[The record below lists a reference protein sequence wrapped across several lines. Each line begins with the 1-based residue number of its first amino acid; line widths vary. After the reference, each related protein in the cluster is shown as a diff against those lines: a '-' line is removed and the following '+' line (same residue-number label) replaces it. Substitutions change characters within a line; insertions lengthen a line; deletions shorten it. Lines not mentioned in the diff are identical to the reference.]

1 MEKKIVKIA
10 ILVVLLMLSVT
21 NVVNALVLTATLTP
35 SSTNVE
41 PYTEFIVTLK
51 LTNMDIG
58 TSQGFSSVEGTL
70 SYDTSIFET
79 IGQSSF
85 NKLNNWNPTYDA
97 ESKKLK
103 LTSSIAT
110 KTDTSVC
117 QITFK
122 TKSEIKQSAGKAT
135 TGTIKFE
142 NISASSDVA
151 DAKVSSVSTTITIG
165 SQENV
170 NANMSEN
177 TNSNQ
182 ITVDSNTT
190 ENEPSFINNV
200 NTTDDD
206 MPNTGSEDTAF
217 ILLAA
222 VVAIGIVFYIKY
234 EKLNSDINR

>member
-1 MEKKIVKIA
+1 MERRIIKIA

-21 NVVNALVLTATLTP
+21 NIVNALGLTATLTP

-41 PYTEFIVTLK
+41 KDTEFIVTLK

-122 TKSEIKQSAGKAT
+122 TKSDIKQTAGKAT

-142 NISASSDVA
+142 NITASSDVA

-165 SQENV
+165 SAENI
-170 NANMSEN
+170 NANINAN
-177 TNSNQ
+177 TNSSQISVNSNENQ
-182 ITVDSNTT
+182 VSY
-190 ENEPSFINNV
+190 INNV
-200 NTTDDD
+200 NTTEED

-217 ILLAA
+217 VLLAA
-222 VVAIGIVFYIKY
+222 VVAIGIVFYVKY
-234 EKLNSDINR
+234 EKLNNDINR

>member
-1 MEKKIVKIA
+1 MERRIIKIA
-10 ILVVLLMLSVT
+10 ILVVLLMLSIT
-21 NVVNALVLTATLTP
+21 NIVNALGLTATLTP

-41 PYTEFIVTLK
+41 KDTEFIVTLK

-122 TKSEIKQSAGKAT
+122 TKSDIKQTAGKAT

-142 NISASSDVA
+142 NITASSDVA

-165 SQENV
+165 SAENI
-170 NANMSEN
+170 NANINAN
-177 TNSNQ
+177 TNSSQISVNSNENQ
-182 ITVDSNTT
+182 VSY
-190 ENEPSFINNV
+190 INNV
-200 NTTDDD
+200 NTTEED
-206 MPNTGSEDTAF
+206 MPNTGAEDTAF
-217 ILLAA
+217 VLLAA
-222 VVAIGIVFYIKY
+222 VVAIGIVFYVKY
-234 EKLNSDINR
+234 EKLNNDINR

>member
-1 MEKKIVKIA
+1 MERKIIKIA
-10 ILVVLLMLSVT
+10 ILVVLLMLSIT
-21 NVVNALVLTATLTP
+21 NIVNALGLTATLTP

-41 PYTEFIVTLK
+41 ADTEFIVTLK

-122 TKSEIKQSAGKAT
+122 TKSDIKQAAGKAT

-142 NISASSDVA
+142 NITASSDVA

-165 SQENV
+165 SAENV
-170 NANMSEN
+170 NANVNAN
-177 TNSNQ
+177 TNASQISVNSN
-182 ITVDSNTT
+182 
-190 ENEPSFINNV
+190 ENQVSYINNV
-200 NTTDDD
+200 NTTEED
-206 MPNTGSEDTAF
+206 MPDTGSEDTAF
-217 ILLAA
+217 VLLSA
-222 VVAIGIVFYIKY
+222 VVAIGIIFYVKY
-234 EKLNSDINR
+234 EKLNNDINR

>member
-1 MEKKIVKIA
+1 MERRIIKIA

-21 NVVNALVLTATLTP
+21 NIVNALGLTATLTP

-41 PYTEFIVTLK
+41 KDTEFIVTLK

-122 TKSEIKQSAGKAT
+122 TKSDIKQTAGKAT

-142 NISASSDVA
+142 NITASSDVA

-165 SQENV
+165 SAENI
-170 NANMSEN
+170 NANINAN
-177 TNSNQ
+177 TNSSQISVNSNENQ
-182 ITVDSNTT
+182 VSY
-190 ENEPSFINNV
+190 INNV
-200 NTTDDD
+200 NTTEED
-206 MPNTGSEDTAF
+206 MPNTGAEDTAF
-217 ILLAA
+217 VLLAA
-222 VVAIGIVFYIKY
+222 VVAIGIVFYVKY
-234 EKLNSDINR
+234 EKLNNDINR

>member
-1 MEKKIVKIA
+1 MERRIIKIA

-21 NVVNALVLTATLTP
+21 NVVNALGLTATLTP

-41 PYTEFIVTLK
+41 KDTEFIVTLK

-122 TKSEIKQSAGKAT
+122 TKSDIKQTAGKAT

-142 NISASSDVA
+142 NITASSDVA

-165 SQENV
+165 SAENI
-170 NANMSEN
+170 NANINAN
-177 TNSNQ
+177 TNSSQISVNSNENQ
-182 ITVDSNTT
+182 VSY
-190 ENEPSFINNV
+190 INNV
-200 NTTDDD
+200 NTTEED
-206 MPNTGSEDTAF
+206 MPNTGAEDTAF
-217 ILLAA
+217 VLLAA
-222 VVAIGIVFYIKY
+222 VVAIGIVFYVKY
-234 EKLNSDINR
+234 EKLNNDINR

>member
-1 MEKKIVKIA
+1 MERKIIKIA
-10 ILVVLLMLSVT
+10 ILVVLLMLSIT
-21 NVVNALVLTATLTP
+21 NIVNALGLTATLTP

-41 PYTEFIVTLK
+41 KDTEFIVTLK

-122 TKSEIKQSAGKAT
+122 TKSDIKQTAGKAT

-142 NISASSDVA
+142 NITASSDVA

-165 SQENV
+165 SAENI
-170 NANMSEN
+170 NANINAN
-177 TNSNQ
+177 TNSSQISVNSNENQ
-182 ITVDSNTT
+182 VSY
-190 ENEPSFINNV
+190 INNV
-200 NTTDDD
+200 NTTEED
-206 MPNTGSEDTAF
+206 MPNTGAEDTAF
-217 ILLAA
+217 VLLAA
-222 VVAIGIVFYIKY
+222 VVAIGIVFYVKY
-234 EKLNSDINR
+234 EKLNNDINR

>member
-1 MEKKIVKIA
+1 MERKIIKIA

-21 NVVNALVLTATLTP
+21 NVVNALGLTATLTP

-41 PYTEFIVTLK
+41 ADTEFIVTLK

-122 TKSEIKQSAGKAT
+122 TKSDIKQSTGKAT

-142 NISASSDVA
+142 NITASSDVA

-165 SQENV
+165 SAENV
-170 NANMSEN
+170 NANINANVNSSQISV
-177 TNSNQ
+177 NSN
-182 ITVDSNTT
+182 
-190 ENEPSFINNV
+190 ENSPSYINNV
-200 NTTDDD
+200 NTTEED
-206 MPNTGSEDTAF
+206 MPNTGAEDTAF
-217 ILLAA
+217 VLLAA
-222 VVAIGIVFYIKY
+222 VVAIGIVFYVKY
-234 EKLNSDINR
+234 EKLNNDINR

>member
-21 NVVNALVLTATLTP
+21 NVVNALGLTATLTP

-41 PYTEFIVTLK
+41 PDTEFIVTLK

>member
-1 MEKKIVKIA
+1 
-10 ILVVLLMLSVT
+10 
-21 NVVNALVLTATLTP
+21 
-35 SSTNVE
+35 
-41 PYTEFIVTLK
+41 
-51 LTNMDIG
+51 MDIG

-70 SYDTSIFET
+70 SYDTSIFEA

-103 LTSSIAT
+103 LTSSIAS

-122 TKSEIKQSAGKAT
+122 TKSEIKQTAGKAT

-142 NISASSDVA
+142 NITASSDVA

-165 SQENV
+165 SPENV
-170 NANMSEN
+170 NANVNENVNSTQISVN
-177 TNSNQ
+177 TN
-182 ITVDSNTT
+182 NTT
-190 ENEPSFINNV
+190 NEPTYINNV
-200 NTTDDD
+200 NTTEED
-206 MPNTGSEDTAF
+206 MPDTGAEDTAF
-217 ILLAA
+217 ILLVA

>member
-1 MEKKIVKIA
+1 MERKIIKIA

-21 NVVNALVLTATLTP
+21 NIVNALGLTATLTP

-41 PYTEFIVTLK
+41 KDTEFIVTLK

-122 TKSEIKQSAGKAT
+122 TKSDIKQTAGKAT

-142 NISASSDVA
+142 NITASSDVA

-165 SQENV
+165 SAENI
-170 NANMSEN
+170 NANINAN
-177 TNSNQ
+177 TNSSQISVNSNENQ
-182 ITVDSNTT
+182 VSY
-190 ENEPSFINNV
+190 INNV
-200 NTTDDD
+200 NTTEED
-206 MPNTGSEDTAF
+206 MPNTGAEDTAF
-217 ILLAA
+217 VLLAA
-222 VVAIGIVFYIKY
+222 VVAIGIVFYVKY
-234 EKLNSDINR
+234 EKLNNDINR

>member
-1 MEKKIVKIA
+1 MERRIIKIA
-10 ILVVLLMLSVT
+10 ILVVLLMLSIT
-21 NVVNALVLTATLTP
+21 NIVNALGLTATLTP

-41 PYTEFIVTLK
+41 KDTEFIVTLK

-122 TKSEIKQSAGKAT
+122 TKCDIKQTAGKAT

-142 NISASSDVA
+142 NITASSDVA

-165 SQENV
+165 SAENI
-170 NANMSEN
+170 NANINAN
-177 TNSNQ
+177 TNSSQISVNSNENQ
-182 ITVDSNTT
+182 VSY
-190 ENEPSFINNV
+190 INNV
-200 NTTDDD
+200 NTTEED
-206 MPNTGSEDTAF
+206 MPNTGAEDTAF
-217 ILLAA
+217 VLLAA
-222 VVAIGIVFYIKY
+222 VVAIGIVFYVKY
-234 EKLNSDINR
+234 EKLNNDINR

>member
-1 MEKKIVKIA
+1 MERRIIKIA

-21 NVVNALVLTATLTP
+21 NIVNALGLTATLTP

-41 PYTEFIVTLK
+41 KDTEFIVTLK

-122 TKSEIKQSAGKAT
+122 TKSDIKQTAGKAT

-142 NISASSDVA
+142 NITASSDVA

-165 SQENV
+165 SAENI
-170 NANMSEN
+170 NANINAN
-177 TNSNQ
+177 TNSSQISVNSNENQ
-182 ITVDSNTT
+182 
-190 ENEPSFINNV
+190 PSYINNV
-200 NTTDDD
+200 NTTEED
-206 MPNTGSEDTAF
+206 MPNTGAEDTAF
-217 ILLAA
+217 VLLAA
-222 VVAIGIVFYIKY
+222 VVAIGIVFYVKY
-234 EKLNSDINR
+234 EKLNNDINR